1 MERPLPPDESM
12 ASRADHLA
20 WLESLSRFLAAEIGP
35 HATAIDT
42 QATTLETALQA
53 LGNRQL
59 LVLNLPQPWGDA
71 GRPDWVLALF
81 QAQLARVSGALAFL
95 HTQHQSAA
103 ALLAQGDNSQLKTEY
118 LLPMTTGEKR
128 LGVGFSHLR
137 HPGPAV
143 VTARPAGADWV
154 VSGTVPWVTGWGF
167 FPQFILGA
175 RLPDCRVLLALVP
188 LMDQDGLQGQI
199 TCSPPLVLA
208 AMAST
213 QTVQVTLQDWRL
225 EAERVVAVRPA
236 DWLNQK
242 DQLNCVRGAF
252 APLGC
257 AQGALDCGRAAATE
271 ETQPYWH
278 SLEQEWQTCRQALL
292 VALQTGETDV
302 AQTVPLRAWAI
313 DLSLRCSQAAV
324 LASGGRM
331 HLPGQ
336 PVQRLYREAL
346 VYAVSGQT
354 AEIRNAC
361 LARVVRPAVS
371 TPL

>member
-1 MERPLPPDESM
+1 
-12 ASRADHLA
+12 
-20 WLESLSRFLAAEIGP
+20 
-35 HATAIDT
+35 
-42 QATTLETALQA
+42 ETALQA
-53 LGNRQL
+53 LGNRRL
-59 LVLNLPQPWGDA
+59 LAFNLPQPWGDA
-71 GRPDWVLALF
+71 GRPDWVVALF

-103 ALLAQGDNSQLKTEY
+103 VLLARGDNVQLKKEY

-143 VTARPAGADWV
+143 ITARPAGADWV

-175 RLPDCRVLLALVP
+175 RLPDDQVLLGLVP
-188 LMDQDGLQGQI
+188 LMDQDGSQGRI
-199 TCSPPLVLA
+199 ACSPPLALA

-225 EAERVVAVRPA
+225 AADQVVAIRPA
-236 DWLNQK
+236 DWLHHQ
-242 DQLNCVRGAF
+242 DQSGRVRGAF

-257 AQGALDCGRAAATE
+257 AQGALDCGMAAATDA
-271 ETQPYWH
+271 TQPYWH
-278 SLEQEWQTCRQALL
+278 SLEQEWQACRHALL
-292 VALQTGETDV
+292 VALQTGETAT

-324 LASGGRM
+324 LTSGGRM

-336 PVQRLYREAL
+336 AAQRLYREAL

-354 AEIRNAC
+354 PEIRDAC
-361 LARVVRPAVS
+361 LARVVRPAAS
-371 TPL
+371 PPL